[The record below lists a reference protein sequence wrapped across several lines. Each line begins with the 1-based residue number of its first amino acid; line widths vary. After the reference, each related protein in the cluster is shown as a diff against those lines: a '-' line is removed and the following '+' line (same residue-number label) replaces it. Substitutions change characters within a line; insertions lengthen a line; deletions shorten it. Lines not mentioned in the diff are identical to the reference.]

1 MVHAQPSPRSPNNSS
16 VSNYNPGYVLSPRD
30 NRGKVPKRYIPEDGS
45 SKEYKITNYVATK
58 HLPEKLRS
66 FCDNSLS
73 LKIPNSMQEAKQD
86 PKCLKAMEVEM
97 EALMENK
104 I

>member
-45 SKEYKITNYVATK
+45 SKEYKITNYVAAK